1 MSIKLIVTD
10 LDGTFYHRDMSYDKE
25 RFDRLLGQM
34 HASGIRF
41 AVASGNQYYQLI
53 TFFDHP
59 EEMAFIS
66 ENGALIIN
74 EGKEL
79 SVAEIERDV
88 WTEAITLV
96 RSYPEIHTLL
106 VNGVNSA
113 YCGMEMD
120 DELVN
125 IYRRY
130 FPRLVKIE
138 DFTTIDDRIIKMSLA
153 AEEEHADRIAQELNE
168 KLSGK
173 LRAVTSGH
181 GDIDLVKP
189 GINKG
194 MAIQKL
200 LDIWNL
206 KMEEVMTFGD
216 AMNDREMLLE
226 AGYGFVMANGN
237 EQLKKEVGRVAPKT
251 NEEDGEL
258 ELIEEYLT
266 DPEKFLNK
274 YKR

>member
-1 MSIKLIVTD
+1 MAIKLIVTD

-25 RFDRLLGQM
+25 RFDRLLDQL
-34 HASGIRF
+34 HQSGIRF

-66 ENGALIIN
+66 ENGTLIVN

-88 WTEAITLV
+88 WQDAIRLV
-96 RSYPEIHTLL
+96 KTYPEIHTLL
-106 VNGVNSA
+106 VNGVKNA

-130 FPRLVKIE
+130 FPRLEKIE
-138 DFTTIDDRIIKMSLA
+138 DFMSIDDRIVKMSLA
-153 AEEEHADRIAQELNE
+153 AEEEHADRIAEELNE
-168 KLSGK
+168 KLHGK

-226 AGYGFVMANGN
+226 AGYGFVMSNGN

-258 ELIEEYLT
+258 ELIEEYLS
-266 DPEKFLNK
+266 DPETFLEK
-274 YKR
+274 YKG

>member
-1 MSIKLIVTD
+1 M
-10 LDGTFYHRDMSYDKE
+10 
-25 RFDRLLGQM
+25 
-34 HASGIRF
+34 
-41 AVASGNQYYQLI
+41 
-53 TFFDHP
+53 
-59 EEMAFIS
+59 
-66 ENGALIIN
+66 
-74 EGKEL
+74 
-79 SVAEIERDV
+79 SVAEIETDV
-88 WTEAITLV
+88 WKEAVSLV
-96 RSYPEIHTLL
+96 RTYPEIHTVL
-106 VNGVNSA
+106 VNGVKSA

-130 FPRLVKIE
+130 FPRLAKVE
-138 DFTTIDDRIIKMSLA
+138 DFTSIDDRIIKMSLA
-153 AEEEHADRIAQELNE
+153 AEEEHADRIANELNE
-168 KLSGK
+168 KLKGK

-206 KMEEVMTFGD
+206 NMEEVMTFGD

-237 EQLKKEVGRVAPKT
+237 EQLKKEVGRVAPKS

-258 ELIEEYLT
+258 ELIEEYLNN
-266 DPEKFLNK
+266 PEIFLEK
-274 YKR
+274 WK